1 MSVEKKFKVKN
12 ETMPESGPSQQ
23 TTAMSTQIIQ
33 ASSIAEFN
41 INENWQLWHERLE
54 LHLLEINCT
63 SENGKVSTMLK
74 TIGADAYAILH
85 SLCSPTLPSK
95 KSYEEL
101 TEIMKQHFT
110 PPVIVFH
117 ERRNFYHAKMAE
129 NETISSWFARV
140 KKLSL
145 NCKFE
150 STELDRIVMDKFIVE
165 LSTKIFEKLCEEDEK
180 LTLSN
185 ALKKAIL
192 RESKIINGTPSEVNF
207 VRQQQQ
213 SKGHRSSSSNNNKKG
228 KKTACSHC
236 GWTNHASDS
245 CKFKS
250 SRCNACGKLG
260 HLANICRNKSNKVD
274 KSDKSVHFVKSSLD
288 VEQISNEF
296 SNNFSV
302 FHIDKSQTF
311 GFDYSIF
318 AVYNQTTRDYY
329 ELAISINA
337 VKLTVLCDTGA
348 PCSLMSIREF
358 DRYFDRVIL
367 RACGDPFTGYGG
379 EPLKI
384 VGQFQ
389 ASVIYDGIELIGR
402 FIVTKTDRPT
412 LLGRNFLR
420 GFGFELVQNRNKIA
434 NDSLSVGFV
443 NSQSHKEIIEQIK
456 AEFSDVF
463 KSGLGKYNISTV
475 SLPIVKDA
483 IPVFCKP
490 RPIPIAWRDALS
502 KHIDE
507 LVKSGVLIQVDSSDW
522 GTPLVPILKPSGD
535 LRVCGDYKVTINKFL
550 VDFKYP
556 LPLIDQIYASMQGGQ
571 LFSKLDLSNAYNQ
584 LVLDNES
591 QKLCTWSTHKGMFRM
606 TRLPFGV
613 KTAAAIF
620 QKTLE
625 GLLSQFDNV
634 FCYQDD
640 IVVTGKNFSEHLKT
654 LKQVL
659 LKLQAAGLRL
669 NVTKCEF
676 FKDKISYL
684 GFDIDK
690 NGISKNKDRIKSVLN
705 APRPSNISE
714 LRAFIGMANCYS
726 KFIADFAQKL
736 TPLYTL
742 LQKDVPFVWSNSCD
756 ETFKTIKADICSDN
770 VLVHFNPKLP
780 IILST
785 DASGA
790 AISGVLSHKYDDTS
804 IKPIAYVSRALNK
817 AELNY
822 STIEKEALAIIFS
835 VVKLRQYLL
844 GNFFTLLTDH
854 KPLLTIFGEHK
865 GIPAMAAARMQ
876 RWAFLLSGFNYTIQ
890 YVKGSLNI
898 ADSLSRIA
906 QQETT
911 QIETECSYINYI
923 GFVNTLQL
931 SYKDIAIHTRRDP
944 VLSKLLEHI
953 QNGTVEQL
961 KDIEFSAFR
970 SKSLELT
977 VECGCI
983 LWGYRTVIPTKLRE
997 AVLQDLH
1004 TSHLGVV
1011 KTKALARSYVYWPNL
1026 DRDIENLIK
1035 KCEPCQL
1042 SQASP
1047 EKSLLIPWTPT
1058 VSA

>member
-1 MSVEKKFKVKN
+1 M
-12 ETMPESGPSQQ
+12 
-23 TTAMSTQIIQ
+23 
-33 ASSIAEFN
+33 
-41 INENWQLWHERLE
+41 
-54 LHLLEINCT
+54 
-63 SENGKVSTMLK
+63 
-74 TIGADAYAILH
+74 
-85 SLCSPTLPSK
+85 
-95 KSYEEL
+95 
-101 TEIMKQHFT
+101 
-110 PPVIVFH
+110 
-117 ERRNFYHAKMAE
+117 
-129 NETISSWFARV
+129 
-140 KKLSL
+140 
-145 NCKFE
+145 
-150 STELDRIVMDKFIVE
+150 
-165 LSTKIFEKLCEEDEK
+165 
-180 LTLSN
+180 
-185 ALKKAIL
+185 
-192 RESKIINGTPSEVNF
+192 
-207 VRQQQQ
+207 
-213 SKGHRSSSSNNNKKG
+213 
-228 KKTACSHC
+228 
-236 GWTNHASDS
+236 
-245 CKFKS
+245 
-250 SRCNACGKLG
+250 
-260 HLANICRNKSNKVD
+260 
-274 KSDKSVHFVKSSLD
+274 
-288 VEQISNEF
+288 
-296 SNNFSV
+296 
-302 FHIDKSQTF
+302 
-311 GFDYSIF
+311 
-318 AVYNQTTRDYY
+318 
-329 ELAISINA
+329 
-337 VKLTVLCDTGA
+337 
-348 PCSLMSIREF
+348 
-358 DRYFDRVIL
+358 
-367 RACGDPFTGYGG
+367 
-379 EPLKI
+379 
-384 VGQFQ
+384 
-389 ASVIYDGIELIGR
+389 
-402 FIVTKTDRPT
+402 
-412 LLGRNFLR
+412 
-420 GFGFELVQNRNKIA
+420 
-434 NDSLSVGFV
+434 
-443 NSQSHKEIIEQIK
+443 
-456 AEFSDVF
+456 
-463 KSGLGKYNISTV
+463 
-475 SLPIVKDA
+475 
-483 IPVFCKP
+483 
-490 RPIPIAWRDALS
+490 
-502 KHIDE
+502 
-507 LVKSGVLIQVDSSDW
+507 
-522 GTPLVPILKPSGD
+522 
-535 LRVCGDYKVTINKFL
+535 
-550 VDFKYP
+550 
-556 LPLIDQIYASMQGGQ
+556 
-571 LFSKLDLSNAYNQ
+571 
-584 LVLDNES
+584 
-591 QKLCTWSTHKGMFRM
+591 
-606 TRLPFGV
+606 
-613 KTAAAIF
+613 
-620 QKTLE
+620 
-625 GLLSQFDNV
+625 
-634 FCYQDD
+634 
-640 IVVTGKNFSEHLKT
+640 
-654 LKQVL
+654 
-659 LKLQAAGLRL
+659 RL

-726 KFIADFAQKL
+726 KFIADFARKL

-1058 VSA
+1058 VSAWMRLHIDYAGPVNGFHLLIIIDSYSKWVEVYKTKDMTTSFTISKLREVFCRFGLPDTLVSDNGRQFTSNEFKEFTVQNGIQHIFTAPGHPSTNGQAENFVKTVKKSLIASFKQNDSQNFDATLNRFLFDYRISKHCTTNESPSKLLLGRELKSRFSQSCDT